1 MILLHNHISCEGRL
15 MKPKVSKSSKL
26 LKEKLKSIRKFRIFV
41 ITVFILCDLLS
52 LLQPYVLGKII
63 DNLGDGGKE
72 VIHLVMFG
80 LALLLIS
87 FILNYIQNYNWFK
100 MMKSANM
107 IGRNFLLTEVLKQ
120 NFAFFKKFN
129 NGDISNRILIDSA
142 NLTDNITVKNAILL
156 LNISTLVIVF
166 SLMFSLDVVISTC
179 ILIFSIFYFLYYRL
193 INKQL
198 RKLSKKERESY
209 SELMDRTNEILE
221 GVETIQQN
229 QSEAY
234 FEKRYIDSSH
244 KQLNYEMHLQK
255 WKSLALTSTQFVMD
269 ILPWLIIGLGAYRV
283 LHGQTSLGV
292 LFSFFAYKNS
302 LNQPIYNLSELNLNN
317 QRSKAIE
324 DRLDEIIKDSDSEPK
339 NLTTIN
345 DVQNLQFKNLSFSYD
360 GERSIFNRLNSS
372 FRKNDVVF
380 VSGKSGSGKTT
391 LTRLL
396 LKQLEPSQGQI
407 LLDNIDLLKVDHDN
421 YYSNISIMPQDVF
434 IFNGSKLDNIT
445 MGHHYSSQSLNKVL
459 SLPFIK
465 SISDGD
471 VSSYSG
477 GEKQRIALARL
488 ALRDTD
494 IVLLDEPT
502 SALDRETEKEVMTYL
517 ISNVFKDKIVF
528 IISHNPEMKKYCNK
542 YLSYEDGDWNFRER

>member
-1 MILLHNHISCEGRL
+1 M
-15 MKPKVSKSSKL
+15 
-26 LKEKLKSIRKFRIFV
+26 
-41 ITVFILCDLLS
+41 
-52 LLQPYVLGKII
+52 
-63 DNLGDGGKE
+63 
-72 VIHLVMFG
+72 
-80 LALLLIS
+80 
-87 FILNYIQNYNWFK
+87 
-100 MMKSANM
+100 
-107 IGRNFLLTEVLKQ
+107 
-120 NFAFFKKFN
+120 
-129 NGDISNRILIDSA
+129 
-142 NLTDNITVKNAILL
+142 
-156 LNISTLVIVF
+156 
-166 SLMFSLDVVISTC
+166 
-179 ILIFSIFYFLYYRL
+179 
-193 INKQL
+193 
-198 RKLSKKERESY
+198 
-209 SELMDRTNEILE
+209 
-221 GVETIQQN
+221 
-229 QSEAY
+229 
-234 FEKRYIDSSH
+234 
-244 KQLNYEMHLQK
+244 
-255 WKSLALTSTQFVMD
+255 
-269 ILPWLIIGLGAYRV
+269 
-283 LHGQTSLGV
+283 
-292 LFSFFAYKNS
+292 
-302 LNQPIYNLSELNLNN
+302 
-317 QRSKAIE
+317 
-324 DRLDEIIKDSDSEPK
+324 
-339 NLTTIN
+339 
-345 DVQNLQFKNLSFSYD
+345 SFSYD

-445 MGHHYSSQSLNKVL
+445 MGHHYSNQSLNKVL